1 MFLEKDWYTNI
12 PNWCKIV
19 PFVLIGISINSIAV
33 NLLLFVLEG
42 LKYWFDIML
51 KNVPTPLVVSNVMYM
66 WALMISVCVGMNQG
80 WIFGVADI
88 EDISNRFQM
97 MQAMGVLESYI
108 FLPVAI
114 YLGAI

>member
-1 MFLEKDWYTNI
+1 MFLEKYWYTDI
-12 PNWCKIV
+12 PNWAKIV

-42 LKYWFDIML
+42 IKCWVDLL
-51 KNVPTPLVVSNVMYM
+51 SQNAPTPLVVSNVMYL